1 MKLPRLTKP
10 ELDHPK
16 DFFSPIFWGTSDK
29 VVLAA
34 PMKIACE
41 RVQHGFFVGDNLF
54 TWGKNNSM
62 LDDQAFM
69 TAWSGNVADEA
80 DKIILWR
87 RYVLACAGYHCVHL
101 DGDFV
106 ECGCYQGVGVK
117 TVADY
122 LGGVD
127 FPKQFWAYDLFEH
140 APGMRHHAMPD
151 HGPELFARVREKFSA
166 YPQIKIIKGEIPAVF
181 AANSPQRIC
190 YLHLDLNEVEAEL
203 AALESLFD
211 RIVPGG
217 IIILDD
223 YEWAMGYRRQ
233 KLAEDPWFE
242 ARGYRVFPLP
252 TGQGLVIKR

>member
-1 MKLPRLTKP
+1 MKLPRLSKP
-10 ELDHPK
+10 ERNDAQ
-16 DFFSPIFWGTSDK
+16 DFFCPIFFGTSDNAIFSA
-29 VVLAA
+29 L
-34 PMKIACE
+34 MKIAAE
-41 RVQHGFFVGDNLF
+41 RVRHGHFVGDNLF

-69 TAWSGNVADEA
+69 KAWSSNLADQA
-80 DKIILWR
+80 DQAILWR
-87 RYVLACAGYHCVHL
+87 RYVLACAAFHCVHL

-106 ECGCYQGVGVK
+106 ECGCYLGVGVK

-122 LGGVD
+122 LGGIE

-140 APGMRHHAMPD
+140 TPGMRHHAMPE
-151 HGPELFARVREKFSA
+151 HGPELYGRIRKKFSP
-166 YPQIKIIKGEIPAVF
+166 YPQVKVIKGEIPCVF

-190 YLHLDLNEVEAEL
+190 YLHLDLNEPDAEL

-217 IIILDD
+217 MLILDD
-223 YEWAMGYRRQ
+223 YEWAMNYRRQ

-242 ARGYRVFPLP
+242 ARGYRVIPIP